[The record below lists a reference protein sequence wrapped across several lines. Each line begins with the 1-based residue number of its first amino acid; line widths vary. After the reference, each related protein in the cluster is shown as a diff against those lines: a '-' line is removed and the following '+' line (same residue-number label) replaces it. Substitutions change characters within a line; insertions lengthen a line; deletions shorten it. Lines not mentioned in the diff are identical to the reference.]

1 MHFRFCIAGGSRPAG
16 LRWLPASQCCLP
28 SSTCAAVDDALSGS
42 RGGKVSASGLLNV
55 VVCCSVHA
63 VQARGRPGGSA
74 GLPTGAAGGRPG
86 LCPPAPQLTTRWV
99 AIEKW
104 RRCWRHCHTHTATYS
119 GDLFN
124 VRRAGHE
131 PASPPAAARSWPLVP
146 QLVRSRSLAP
156 VFKTVAT
163 LPRRTLPL
171 QEHPLLR
178 PPSCRYPAARLAS
191 SCTCSSEQA
200 APLLMSVASSGS
212 TLLQCWQA
220 HRGGSQWAQQ
230 CLRRRCV
237 VRPCRP
243 TPLPSP

>member
-1 MHFRFCIAGGSRPAG
+1 VHFRFCIAGGSRPAG

-55 VVCCSVHA
+55 VACCSVHA

-178 PPSCRYPAARLAS
+178 PPSCRYPAGIIMHLLLRTSGAPADERGELWEHAAAVLAS
-191 SCTCSSEQA
+191 TQ
-200 APLLMSVASSGS
+200 
-212 TLLQCWQA
+212 
-220 HRGGSQWAQQ
+220 RGQPVGPAVPATAM
-230 CLRRRCV
+230 CG
-237 VRPCRP
+237 
-243 TPLPSP
+243 